1 MTFTQGAPAIN
12 CWKTLC
18 KSWLVGAAVLLLASC
33 RATPPTEPPAGAA
46 VPVAPAANAPDSNS
60 AAAAPDNAP
69 PPPPPNSYLAQL
81 PPETTNQ
88 LIALNINIA
97 IPTYLP
103 QAMSLANYGAGET
116 PEGVG
121 GGPYYWLVYRDDQN
135 RCFAIEYA
143 SGGIGGISLE
153 NQEPLDSALFG
164 DGYSLYHGKFPN
176 GGDGELPESDL
187 FTDWLEGDDGFY
199 RLVGSGLVNAQDYGQ
214 GDCSNITVKEAIAVV
229 ESLSYLPTDIKTLDV
244 APPAREAPTP
254 EDTD

>member
-12 CWKTLC
+12 RWNTLRKC
-18 KSWLVGAAVLLLASC
+18 WLVGGAILLMLASC
-33 RATPPTEPPAGAA
+33 RATPPTESPPTDSTAA
-46 VPVAPAANAPDSNS
+46 DAPSSPSSNTES
-60 AAAAPDNAP
+60 FPDNAP

-153 NQEPLDSALFG
+153 NQEPLNSALFG

-244 APPAREAPTP
+244 TPPAREAPTP